1 MESLAW
7 FESTAL
13 SLWVRESPL
22 VFPTILIM
30 HALGM
35 GALVGVNVFLGL
47 RAFGLVR
54 SVTAASLERFV
65 PLMWIGFIA
74 CLVSGLLLLAGY
86 PAKALTNSV
95 FYLKFILL
103 GAAFVVSLR
112 LRRQLAEASHASL
125 AGSLRVSGAM
135 LLLLWAGVITA
146 GRFLAYTHTVLLASH
161 FI

>member
-13 SLWVRESPL
+13 SVWVRESPL

-86 PAKALTNSV
+86 PAKALTNGV
-95 FYLKFILL
+95 FYLKFIFL
-103 GAAFVVSLR
+103 GAAFIVSLR
-112 LRRQLAEASHASL
+112 LRGRLADASHAGL
-125 AGSLRVSGAM
+125 AGSLRLSGAM

-161 FI
+161 LI